1 MALYLIAV
9 SPLCKQTSGRKE
21 NTNLALKLVSLSLSL
36 SFASLLLRSVV
47 SCTH

>member
-9 SPLCKQTSGRKE
+9 SPLCKKTSGRKE
-21 NTNLALKLVSLSLSL
+21 NTNLALKLVSLSLS
-36 SFASLLLRSVV
+36 FASLLLRSVV

>member
-21 NTNLALKLVSLSLSL
+21 NTNLALKLVSLSLS
-36 SFASLLLRSVV
+36 FASLLLRSMV

>member
-36 SFASLLLRSVV
+36 TSLLLRSVV

>member
-21 NTNLALKLVSLSLSL
+21 NTNLALKLVSLSLS
-36 SFASLLLRSVV
+36 FASLLLRSVV